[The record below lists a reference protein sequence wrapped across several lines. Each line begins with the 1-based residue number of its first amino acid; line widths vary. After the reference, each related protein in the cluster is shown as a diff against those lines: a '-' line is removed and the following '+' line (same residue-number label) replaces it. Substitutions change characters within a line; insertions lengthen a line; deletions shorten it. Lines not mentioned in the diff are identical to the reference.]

1 MTNLNVSLPDEMKDY
16 IDEKVQAGFYGTA
29 SEVVREGLRLL
40 KQRDRQE
47 EIDLL
52 RKRID
57 LGFEQSERGQVI
69 SGEEA
74 FTKLRERS
82 RQRRAGQQ

>member
-1 MTNLNVSLPDEMKDY
+1 MPNMNVSLPDELKGY
-16 IDEKVQAGFYGTA
+16 VEQKVKAGLYGNA

-40 KQRDRQE
+40 RQRDRQE

-57 LGFEQSERGQVI
+57 LGFEQSEHGQVV

-74 FTKLRERS
+74 FQRLRDRS
-82 RQRRAGQQ
+82 ARRRTDQR